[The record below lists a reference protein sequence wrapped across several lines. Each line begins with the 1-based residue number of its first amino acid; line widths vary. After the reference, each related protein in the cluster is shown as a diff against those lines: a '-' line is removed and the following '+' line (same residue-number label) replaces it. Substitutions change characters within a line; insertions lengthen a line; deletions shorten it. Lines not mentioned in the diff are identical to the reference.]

1 MPRNFIIKWGSLE
14 GHKTEPRWEGL
25 GKPLDRT
32 FLISS
37 MSLATIE
44 MVPILILQLSLNY
57 MECKTRTFIRCA
69 GFVEMAIAS
78 GVGFTWVSVKDHIEN
93 VFKSY
98 KVNFMK
104 YMIDCISSFVR
115 LDFILIR
122 KSQPPMSIW
131 ANFKILKRGG
141 EFLFFI

>member
-1 MPRNFIIKWGSLE
+1 
-14 GHKTEPRWEGL
+14 
-25 GKPLDRT
+25 
-32 FLISS
+32 
-37 MSLATIE
+37 MSLSKGSYNMI
-44 MVPILILQLSLNY
+44 
-57 MECKTRTFIRCA
+57 
-69 GFVEMAIAS
+69 
-78 GVGFTWVSVKDHIEN
+78 HIEN

-131 ANFKILKRGG
+131 ANFKILKRGC
-141 EFLFFI
+141 EFLFLI